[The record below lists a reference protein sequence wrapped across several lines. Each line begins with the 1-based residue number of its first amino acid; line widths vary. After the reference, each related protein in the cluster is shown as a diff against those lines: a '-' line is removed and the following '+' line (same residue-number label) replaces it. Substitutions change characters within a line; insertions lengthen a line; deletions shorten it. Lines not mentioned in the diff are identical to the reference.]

1 MWLSCGV
8 NQSQAWERLRVEWI
22 RDKVVLCH
30 LLISNGNL
38 STVDC
43 GAQGQ
48 LSWQSL
54 TNFSL
59 RLDHLSLND
68 SGDYVC
74 RATLEIPKL
83 QKAEGNGTKVLVE
96 AGDLQLKETSSG
108 LLLMLLVAGGV
119 VAALVVLGAV
129 LWGLSRC
136 RREDSG
142 ESTCPGESH
151 LTGAEGISVH
161 GATAATWQMSEL
173 QQPAKRAGGGDG
185 VERRLPSRE
194 GNSFYSNV
202 LYRPREIPHRPRAR
216 PKKKDA
222 GSEQR
227 AQVIY
232 STAFPKPAPRQQ
244 LPVSKPSPRP
254 RPGYPISVHCAT
266 SASRRK

>member
-1 MWLSCGV
+1 MESPGWAFILLQFWGLQEAVSLSVEQWPHSMRVTQGDEMWLSCGV

-43 GAQGQ
+43 GARGQ

-68 SGDYVC
+68 SGDYMC

-136 RREDSG
+136 RREDSATSFTG
-142 ESTCPGESH
+142 PGRSHPGLGPGLRRRMQAVNREPRLYIPPPSPNLLHANFRSPNPAPGPGLATPSQSTVR
-151 LTGAEGISVH
+151 L
-161 GATAATWQMSEL
+161 L
-173 QQPAKRAGGGDG
+173 QVAG
-185 VERRLPSRE
+185 SRE
-194 GNSFYSNV
+194 
-202 LYRPREIPHRPRAR
+202 RPPAERNPR
-216 PKKKDA
+216 
-222 GSEQR
+222 SQR
-227 AQVIY
+227 GIGD
-232 STAFPKPAPRQQ
+232 P
-244 LPVSKPSPRP
+244 
-254 RPGYPISVHCAT
+254 
-266 SASRRK
+266 

>member
-1 MWLSCGV
+1 MESPGWAFVLLQFWGLQEAVSLSVEQWPHSVTVTQGDEMWLSCGV

-43 GAQGQ
+43 GARGQ

-68 SGDYVC
+68 SGDYMC

-142 ESTCPGESH
+142 ESTCPG
-151 LTGAEGISVH
+151 
-161 GATAATWQMSEL
+161 
-173 QQPAKRAGGGDG
+173 
-185 VERRLPSRE
+185 
-194 GNSFYSNV
+194 NSFYSNV

-266 SASRRK
+266 SASCRK

>member
-1 MWLSCGV
+1 MESPGWAFILLQFWGLQEAVSLSVQQWPLLVRVMQGDEMWLSCGV

-22 RDKVVLCH
+22 RDKAVLCH

-38 STVDC
+38 STAGC
-43 GAQGQ
+43 GSRGQ

-96 AGDLQLKETSSG
+96 AEDPE
-108 LLLMLLVAGGV
+108 
-119 VAALVVLGAV
+119 VLPKSQ
-129 LWGLSRC
+129 SR
-136 RREDSG
+136 
-142 ESTCPGESH
+142 
-151 LTGAEGISVH
+151 TGSF
-161 GATAATWQMSEL
+161 
-173 QQPAKRAGGGDG
+173 P
-185 VERRLPSRE
+185 

-202 LYRPREIPHRPRAR
+202 LYRPRDIPHRPQAR
-216 PKKKDA
+216 PKKKDT
-222 GSEQR
+222 GSE
-227 AQVIY
+227 QVIY

-254 RPGYPISVHCAT
+254 RPGYPISVHCAA